1 MHDQAVKKNYD
12 DKKEEKEHEGNN
24 GEGKDDVKYSVSLP
38 EQFPLLLFEPQQFWV
53 HPAGFGAGPVIHGR
67 RTTWACQRP

>member
-24 GEGKDDVKYSVSLP
+24 GEGEDDVEDGVSLP
-38 EQFPLLLFEPQQFWV
+38 EQFPLLLFEPQQFWI
-53 HPAGFGAGPVIHGR
+53 HPAGFWTCPVLHDR
-67 RTTWACQRP
+67 CTTCYRP